1 MTNITLPRD
10 MTAPAS
16 TPVPMCMMMM
26 LAAAAVPNEDL
37 VNRTGAEMI
46 SLIGDD
52 NSGLALRLLGRMLL
66 ALDQLGEEYNE
77 QLSLLGGRIIVGLQR
92 AEGPDAGVA
101 WAHWLAVSTGKH
113 QPGSV
118 PACVSCFFG
127 GLGGVWLAL
136 CL

>member
-1 MTNITLPRD
+1 MNRA
-10 MTAPAS
+10 TALS
-16 TPVPMCMMMM
+16 EVM